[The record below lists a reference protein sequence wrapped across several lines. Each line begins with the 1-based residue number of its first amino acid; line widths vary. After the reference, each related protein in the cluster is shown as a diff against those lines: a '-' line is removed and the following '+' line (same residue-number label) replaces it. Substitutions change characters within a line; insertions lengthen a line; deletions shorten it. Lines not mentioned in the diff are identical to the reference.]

1 MAKKR
6 KTKVTTFKNFARRV
20 WDINPV
26 EKVVPSK
33 KAYKRNPKHKGKDNA

>member
-1 MAKKR
+1 MANKK
-6 KTKVTTFKNFARRV
+6 KTKVVTFKNAFRRT

-33 KAYKRNPKHKGKDNA
+33 KVYKRKPKNEKDKP

>member
-1 MAKKR
+1 MATKK
-6 KTKVTTFKNFARRV
+6 KTKPVTFRNAFRRT

-33 KAYKRNPKHKGKDNA
+33 KAYKRKSKHKGKDNE

>member
-1 MAKKR
+1 MATKK
-6 KTKVTTFKNFARRV
+6 KVTFKNFKRRT

-33 KAYKRNPKHKGKDNA
+33 KAYKRKLKHKKDEV